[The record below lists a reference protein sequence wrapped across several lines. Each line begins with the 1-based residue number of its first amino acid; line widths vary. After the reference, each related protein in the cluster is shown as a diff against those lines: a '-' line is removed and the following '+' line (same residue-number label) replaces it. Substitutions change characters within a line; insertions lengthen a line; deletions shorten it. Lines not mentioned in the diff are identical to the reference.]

1 MVFKKAS
8 VVVWVFC
15 LSVLFC
21 FILFLTYLV
30 EFLHVPFLM
39 AAQGINSYSNS

>member
-15 LSVLFC
+15 LSVLFY
-21 FILFLTYLV
+21 FIFNI
-30 EFLHVPFLM
+30 PG
-39 AAQGINSYSNS
+39 GIPSCALSDDCSGH